1 MHGAHVA
8 DVMEPP
14 EWQTCAPVPV
24 GKSRRWL
31 VCDDAWWCK
40 RWCKSLCGAGA
51 AERYARACWA
61 VWRLGHGARAT
72 SDVLAALYLPEEQ
85 AEQPVLQLESQ
96 LVVGGQKSQS
106 LLQLSSQ
113 SPPKKSQP

>member
-1 MHGAHVA
+1 MVRLRRGGA
-8 DVMEPP
+8 
-14 EWQTCAPVPV
+14 Q
-24 GKSRRWL
+24 
-31 VCDDAWWCK
+31 AW
-40 RWCKSLCGAGA
+40 AG
-51 AERYARACWA
+51 
-61 VWRLGHGARAT
+61 WRLSATARGAT

>member
-1 MHGAHVA
+1 M
-8 DVMEPP
+8 
-14 EWQTCAPVPV
+14 
-24 GKSRRWL
+24 
-31 VCDDAWWCK
+31 
-40 RWCKSLCGAGA
+40 
-51 AERYARACWA
+51 
-61 VWRLGHGARAT
+61 
-72 SDVLAALYLPEEQ
+72 LAALYLPEEQ